1 VRGSHLADGFV
12 RFGGRLA
19 NTTAPSAPA
28 PNFACTDTQCTVTT
42 PPEVPASSV
51 SPLVQVTVTT
61 PGGTSFVSPRTLFRY
76 TGPPPAAPPA
86 PTVQFLSPASGS
98 AGAALVIGGTG
109 LDQGQVFFGTVPGL
123 HASCGPALCTAT
135 APAGAGQVQVTV
147 RTEGGS
153 SGLPFTY
160 T

>member
-1 VRGSHLADGFV
+1 
-12 RFGGRLA
+12 
-19 NTTAPSAPA
+19 
-28 PNFACTDTQCTVTT
+28 
-42 PPEVPASSV
+42 
-51 SPLVQVTVTT
+51 
-61 PGGTSFVSPRTLFRY
+61 
-76 TGPPPAAPPA
+76 
-86 PTVQFLSPASGS
+86 VQFLSPASGP
-98 AGAALVIGGTG
+98 AGVALVIGGTG

-123 HASCGPALCTAT
+123 HSSCGPALCTAT